1 MPASSPPPS
10 GSGLRGRGTD
20 PDAPAPRR
28 VLFVCH
34 ANTGRSVIAEALLKK
49 MLRARRSDHV
59 VVRSGGIAP
68 YARDS
73 SLVSLDAR
81 LALRDE
87 DIEIPDDATSCD
99 LKRHPEHIAD
109 ADLIIVMTAEHRRML
124 ERFAEAAGKEVV
136 TLKEL
141 AGEEGD
147 IEDPAGRGADFYLA
161 CRDEIRR
168 CLERG
173 IDRLL

>member
-1 MPASSPPPS
+1 MVSESTPV
-10 GSGLRGRGTD
+10 R
-20 PDAPAPRR
+20 RR

-49 MLRARRSDHV
+49 MLRERRADDV
-59 VVRSGGIAP
+59 LVRSGGIAP

-73 SLVSLDAR
+73 SLVSLDTR
-81 LALRDE
+81 MLLRD
-87 DIEIPDDATSCD
+87 DGIELAADATSCD
-99 LKRHPEHIAD
+99 LKAHREHIAE
-109 ADLIIVMTAEHRRML
+109 ADLIVVMTTEQRRML
-124 ERFAEAAGKEVV
+124 ERFAEAAGKQVV
-136 TLKEL
+136 TLREL
-141 AGEEGD
+141 AGENGD
-147 IEDPAGRGADFYLA
+147 IEDPAGRGHDFYGA

>member
-1 MPASSPPPS
+1 VVSERDTPV
-10 GSGLRGRGTD
+10 R
-20 PDAPAPRR
+20 RR

-49 MLRARRSDHV
+49 MLRERNTDDVA
-59 VVRSGGIAP
+59 VRSGGIAP

-73 SLVSLDAR
+73 SLVSLDTR
-81 LALRDE
+81 MLLRED
-87 DIEIPDDATSCD
+87 DIEISPEATSCD
-99 LKRHPEHIAD
+99 LKAHPEHLAD
-109 ADLIIVMTAEHRRML
+109 ADVIIVMTAEQKRML
-124 ERFAEAAGKEVV
+124 SRFDAAAGKPVF
-136 TLKEL
+136 TLREL

-147 IEDPAGRGADFYLA
+147 IEDPAGRGHDFYGV

-173 IDRLL
+173 IDRLI

>member
-1 MPASSPPPS
+1 MASKDDSTI
-10 GSGLRGRGTD
+10 R
-20 PDAPAPRR
+20 RR

-34 ANTGRSVIAEALLKK
+34 ANTGRSIIAEALLRK
-49 MLRARRSDHV
+49 MLRDRRADDV

-73 SLVSLDAR
+73 SLVSLDSR
-81 LALRDE
+81 LVLRDE
-87 DIEIPDDATSCD
+87 GIELPPEATSCD
-99 LKRHPEHIAD
+99 LKAHPEHIAD
-109 ADLIIVMTAEHRRML
+109 ADVIVVMTAAQRRML
-124 ERFAEAAGKEVV
+124 ETQFAEAAGKEVV
-136 TLKEL
+136 TLHEL

-161 CRDEIRR
+161 CRDEIRH

-173 IDRLL
+173 IERLI